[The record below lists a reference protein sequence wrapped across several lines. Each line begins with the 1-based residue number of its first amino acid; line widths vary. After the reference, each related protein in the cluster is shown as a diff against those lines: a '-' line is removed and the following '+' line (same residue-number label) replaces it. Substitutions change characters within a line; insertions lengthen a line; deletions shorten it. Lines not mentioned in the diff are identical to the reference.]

1 MVPPGILA
9 VIVDHVIALC
19 PCHCWMLLRAEPR
32 ARWWCCYRAAIGW
45 CIGRAPSN
53 HEFGEPCNKWL
64 IVVIGLVFAV
74 VRSPRR
80 CIPNGSIHPH
90 WPHRKCCFIL
100 PRIPPYRH
108 IIDEESVHMNK
119 SSLSPLSKQSF
130 KIYHAYCLIF
140 KCVRTTDSDVLKTCH
155 WCIS

>member
-1 MVPPGILA
+1 MVPRGILA
-9 VIVDHVIALC
+9 VVVDHIIALN
-19 PCHCWMLLRAEPR
+19 PSHCSILLRAETR
-32 ARWWCCYRAAIGW
+32 ARWWCSYWAATGW
-45 CIGRAPSN
+45 RVGRAPSN
-53 HEFGEPCNKWL
+53 HESGVPWNEGL
-64 IVVIGLVFAV
+64 VVVVSLVFAILC
-74 VRSPRR
+74 SPWW
-80 CIPNGSIHPH
+80 CIPDGAIDPH
-90 WPHRKCCFIL
+90 WSRRECCFIL